1 MEALSIGLIVG
12 AVRLS
17 MQVGDLVRV
26 KRRAPA
32 LQPDI
37 IGLVTELK
45 SIGGNRGAIV
55 KPSTAYHL
63 RFMFAMLQDVEVIS
77 ASR

>member
-1 MEALSIGLIVG
+1 
-12 AVRLS
+12 

-26 KRRAPA
+26 KRKAR
-32 LQPDI
+32 QPDL
-37 IGLVTELK
+37 IGIVTELK

-55 KPSTAYHL
+55 KPVTKHHL
-63 RFMFAMLQDVEVIS
+63 SFMFAMYQDAEVIN